1 MQETLLTGLLIG
13 AAVASLATVVLFL
26 RIRRSERRRTDTL
39 RRLNFGALVLDQN
52 AACLETFGDLS
63 RLLERPDDWSPV
75 GQTLPEIISESAARG
90 DFGPR
95 INTTMTVDPQFFLS
109 ANVED
114 IYLETPSGRVLAI
127 AMFEAD
133 NGGWIMSYSDITHM
147 KEQTRMLYRAKVELA
162 NSEAR
167 AKELAYDAEAANR
180 AKTAFLAAMSH
191 EIRTPMNG
199 IIGMSEMLGET
210 KLTAEQKSYSD
221 TIRQSADALLGIIN
235 DILDFSKIE
244 AGRMNLR
251 EETFDLLTTCED
263 VLMLVSPKAHEKGL
277 DVALVF
283 DPDLPRNLVGD
294 VLRLRQVLINLAG
307 NAAKFTLKGKIVLRV
322 SGVQRGQNLAMQID
336 VEDTGIGISDENI
349 ERIFSEF
356 TRVDHSG
363 TRHFEGTGLGLAIT
377 RKIVEIMAGDISVE
391 STIDVGTTFRLRLTM
406 PLAKEASTDTED
418 TALTGEA
425 MRLLC
430 IDPMEENRR
439 GLKVHLEA
447 LGHSVSTAREVKS
460 GESLIALSEETR
472 GPFDVIILD
481 GSLAQ
486 PGLDALNKLAEE
498 GAAKTPII
506 ITSAAELEDGVGKHP
521 RVAGRLLKPL
531 RYSTIDPMIRDV
543 LNPPVALDLPPEQ
556 DPPAVL
562 QAGRSV
568 RLLVA
573 EDNKTNRIV
582 VSKMLKDSPVELTF
596 AENGRY
602 AVEMHRD
609 FVPALIFMDLSMP
622 EMNGMDAARA
632 IRKAE
637 RQFGLPR
644 PPIVALTAN
653 AMEGDREKC
662 IEAGMDDYL
671 SKPIRKKQL
680 LAMIERYGV
689 PCATTASEAM
699 HDDDGLIGPPISAA
713 S

>member
-644 PPIVALTAN
+644 TPIVALTAN

>member
-1 MQETLLTGLLIG
+1 MTGLLIG

-644 PPIVALTAN
+644 TPIVALTAN

-699 HDDDGLIGPPISAA
+699 QDDAGLIGTPISAA

>member
-1 MQETLLTGLLIG
+1 MTGLLIG
-13 AAVASLATVVLFL
+13 AAVASLATGVLFL

-133 NGGWIMSYSDITHM
+133 TGGWIMSYSDITHM

-349 ERIFSEF
+349 DRIFSEF

-377 RKIVEIMAGDISVE
+377 RKIVEIMAGDITVE

-406 PLAKEASTDTED
+406 PLAKEASTHAED

-439 GLKVHLEA
+439 GLEVHLEA
-447 LGHSVSTAREVKS
+447 LGHSVSTAQEVKAA
-460 GESLIALSEETR
+460 ESLIALSEETR

-486 PGLDALNKLAEE
+486 PGLDALSKLAED

-506 ITSAAELEDGVGKHP
+506 ITSAAELEHGVAEHP

-531 RYSTIDPMIRDV
+531 RYSTIDLMIRDV
-543 LNPPVALDLPPEQ
+543 LNPPVALDPPPEQ

-596 AENGRY
+596 AENGRC

-644 PPIVALTAN
+644 TPIVALTAN

-689 PCATTASEAM
+689 PSATTASEAM
-699 HDDDGLIGPPISAA
+699 HEDDGLIGPPISAA